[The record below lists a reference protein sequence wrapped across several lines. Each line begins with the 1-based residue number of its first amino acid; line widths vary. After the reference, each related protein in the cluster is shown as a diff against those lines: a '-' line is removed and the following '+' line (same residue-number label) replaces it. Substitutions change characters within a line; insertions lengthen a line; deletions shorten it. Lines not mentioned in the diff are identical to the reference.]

1 MPGTE
6 KVQIGSYSFP
16 VVPQKHARLRR
27 HLTSEMLQ
35 RLATKDYSTEAYRTL
50 CILIPALDPGSK
62 QNRAAGGGGMPLWEW
77 EGYVSEEAMA
87 NDDYDEDNDPSP
99 DTAQIVNAFE
109 TALMVSGANRL
120 GNIISL
126 VQSGATLIQA
136 NQTQTPTALSPDLAG
151 SIGEST

>member
-1 MPGTE
+1 MPTDT
-6 KVQIGSYSFP
+6 VQLGDYTFP

-35 RLATKDYSTEAYRTL
+35 RLMTRDYSTEAYRTL
-50 CILIPALDPGSK
+50 CVLIPAMDPASK
-62 QNRAAGGGGMPLWEW
+62 QNRMAGGGGMPLWEW

-87 NDDYDEDNDPSP
+87 NDDYDEDNDPCP
-99 DTAQIVNAFE
+99 DTAQIVRAFE

-136 NQTQTPTALSPDLAG
+136 NQTQTPTVPSPASPG
-151 SIGEST
+151 NGGE